1 MPVTRTHMPT
11 HVPTLDRLLDQRAA
25 LDRDRVPVA
34 PLDHRRR
41 LYAELAS
48 SSRGAVQEV
57 DDFSHV
63 ALHARMIGVPNSKCK
78 ARLTSRLLDLP
89 NMLTL
94 ADRIQHALDVRG
106 KKAADLARACGVRP
120 PSVSDWLTG
129 ETKSLKAHTAIKA
142 ATFLSVNIAWLTQ
155 GLGVSGLETP
165 AQFDTIVTA
174 PTKATEPAP
183 RYAPW
188 PFKVV
193 TREAIE
199 QLADHQLLD
208 RLERTMVTRIAEILQ
223 DAGLHPD
230 QAVGNRAAA

>member
-1 MPVTRTHMPT
+1 MPA
-11 HVPTLDRLLDQRAA
+11 HVPTLDRFLDQRAA
-25 LDRDRVPVA
+25 LDWDRIPVA
-34 PLDHRRR
+34 PLDHRGR

-63 ALHARMIGVPNSKCK
+63 ALHVRMIGVPNSKSK
-78 ARLTSRLLDLP
+78 ARLTHRLLDLP

-142 ATFLSVNIAWLTQ
+142 AAFLSVNIAWLTQ
-155 GLGVSGLETP
+155 GVGVSGLETP

-174 PTKATEPAP
+174 PAKATEPAP

-188 PFKVV
+188 PFKLVP
-193 TREAIE
+193 REAIE

-208 RLERTMVTRIAEILQ
+208 RLERTMMTRIAEILQ